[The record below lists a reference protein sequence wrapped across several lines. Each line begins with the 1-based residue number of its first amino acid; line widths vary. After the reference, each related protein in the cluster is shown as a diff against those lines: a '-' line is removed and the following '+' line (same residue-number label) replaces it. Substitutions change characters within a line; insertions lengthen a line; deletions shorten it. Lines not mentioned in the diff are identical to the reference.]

1 MVSCMP
7 SDRDLR
13 ADRIGAFVEKY
24 YRGLRDVTAEK
35 RLRVARLLESMVFGP
50 GKLSTLCMHGGG
62 SPAAALLGIRQLAD
76 LEAKKEMARRLAGS
90 EG

>member
-13 ADRIGAFVEKY
+13 SDRVGSFVDKY
-24 YRGLRDVTAEK
+24 YRGLRDITAEK

-62 SPAAALLGIRQLAD
+62 SPAAAALGIRQLAD
-76 LEAKKEMARRLAGS
+76 LEGKKELARRFSGIDP
-90 EG
+90 